1 MILALGVVSV
11 NGFSSPSRFAA
22 LRTRCDRG
30 NRVFCENIQSSP
42 PTQRRRRRNLLTLT
56 MSEEAAELLNAS
68 ENTSTDA
75 DQLKIEREMQMQ
87 KFDIDWNA
95 YINIG
100 IIMGVTILALS
111 KLATVDV
118 GLMRGWTAAE
128 MAVRIPVDNWAS
140 YETVLHAAP
149 IETKAA
155 TSATVYAIGDI
166 IAQRTEGKSYGD
178 LDRWRT
184 LRSLLAGCIGH
195 GPLSHVWYDWSEQI
209 FTEQFHWVEWWSFFP
224 KVAIDQ
230 LTWGP
235 FWNNTYILLLGLM
248 QFRKPKDIVKEMK
261 DTTVPL
267 IMSGL
272 KLWPLAHCI
281 TYGVVPVENRLL
293 WVDLVEIIWV
303 TILASAAAEASAG
316 AKVDGDGDEK
326 AAEVGE

>member
-1 MILALGVVSV
+1 
-11 NGFSSPSRFAA
+11 
-22 LRTRCDRG
+22 
-30 NRVFCENIQSSP
+30 
-42 PTQRRRRRNLLTLT
+42 

>member
-1 MILALGVVSV
+1 
-11 NGFSSPSRFAA
+11 
-22 LRTRCDRG
+22 
-30 NRVFCENIQSSP
+30 
-42 PTQRRRRRNLLTLT
+42 

-149 IETKAA
+149 IETKAS